1 MRMSSRRTVCYGGAI
16 NQGRK
21 EPGCGDGR
29 VKKKVEE
36 GAEFLPDPAGI
47 HGGGRGE
54 TAPDQGG
61 DGRDNPLRDHAA
73 DQQKK
78 CHVHEK

>member
-1 MRMSSRRTVCYGGAI
+1 MALENRLKEYRARLGI
-16 NQGRK
+16 NQA
-21 EPGCGDGR
+21 DM
-29 VKKKVEE
+29 
-36 GAEFLPDPAGI
+36 PDPAGI
-47 HGGGRGE
+47 HEGGRGE